1 MAFTDSQ
8 HSLMVLLPV
17 YVLLESKLEEGV
29 AKMIFILEEGVE
41 VGQITLCYGIFY
53 SGVCTIYLFLSS

>member
-8 HSLMVLLPV
+8 HSLMVLFPV

-41 VGQITLCYGIFY
+41 VGH
-53 SGVCTIYLFLSS
+53 